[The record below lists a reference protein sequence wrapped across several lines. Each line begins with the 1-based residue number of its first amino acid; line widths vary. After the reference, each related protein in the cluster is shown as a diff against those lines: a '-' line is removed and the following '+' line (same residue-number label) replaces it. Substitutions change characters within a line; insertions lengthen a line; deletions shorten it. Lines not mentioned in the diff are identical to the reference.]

1 MISNNENTGGKSRTR
16 LKKTATAVP
25 TPRSKA
31 DMENLVSQI
40 ATLKRAE
47 LNLKQDMDLRIAAVK
62 GEYEGSLADIEKEL
76 AALTTAAET
85 WATGNP
91 EAFGKNKSIKFL
103 QGCVGFRTGTPK
115 LEPLNKKWNWKLIT
129 AAVQELL
136 PAFIRSKPE
145 LDKEALL
152 AQRDEEIIGYAL
164 PRVGL
169 KVTQD
174 ESFFVDVETTKT
186 ETREV
191 KEVKQ

>member
-1 MISNNENTGGKSRTR
+1 MSKNRIT
-16 LKKTATAVP
+16 KKAAAVP
-25 TPRSKA
+25 TPRTKA
-31 DMENLVSQI
+31 DMDNLVSQI

-47 LNLKQDMDLRIAAVK
+47 AGLKHDMDVRVAAVK
-62 GEYEGSLADIEKEL
+62 LEYEGTLADIELEL
-76 AALTTAAET
+76 KSLTGAAEA
-85 WATGNP
+85 WATSNA

-103 QGCVGFRTGTPK
+103 QGTVGFRTGTPK

-129 AAVQELL
+129 SAVQELL
-136 PAFIRSKPE
+136 PAFIRNKPE
-145 LDKEALL
+145 VDKEALL

-174 ESFFVDVETTKT
+174 ESFFVDVDGTKV

-191 KEVKQ
+191 KEVAA